1 MHRLDARFVLLTYRL
16 DAAREGSTERC
27 ALAQPRLPWRGE
39 PRIRFDHPA
48 SGGSSSAVPAVA
60 VLIIQPL
67 ADLLGFSARADAA
80 EMFRMQCANAAR
92 RWHLQD
98 RRLPKVSL
106 CASRVSLAAMA
117 TGEVAWRGSRQ
128 SWRVRRWWQCSDIA
142 APSRHSSGHSLWHVS
157 ENLRARQVQA
167 HRNVDDVVS
176 CLLALVNEGPSHCHA

>member
-1 MHRLDARFVLLTYRL
+1 MHRLDARFVMLTYRL

-27 ALAQPRLPWRGE
+27 ALAQPRLPWRGK
-39 PRIRFDHPA
+39 PRVRFDHA
-48 SGGSSSAVPAVA
+48 AVA

-67 ADLLGFSARADAA
+67 ADLGGFGARADAA
-80 EMFRMQCANAAR
+80 EMSRMQCANAAR

-98 RRLPKVSL
+98 RRLPKASP
-106 CASRVSLAAMA
+106 CANRVSLAAAA
-117 TGEVAWRGSRQ
+117 TGDVAWRASRQ

>member
-16 DAAREGSTERC
+16 DVAREGSTERC
-27 ALAQPRLPWRGE
+27 ALAQPCLPWRGE

-67 ADLLGFSARADAA
+67 ADLWGFGARADAA

-92 RWHLQD
+92 RWHLQH

-106 CASRVSLAAMA
+106 CASRVSFGLARPREA
-117 TGEVAWRGSRQ
+117 GKEVAWRGSRQ

-142 APSRHSSGHSLWHVS
+142 APSRHSSGHRLWHVS
-157 ENLRARQVQA
+157 ENLRARQVPGA
-167 HRNVDDVVS
+167 S
-176 CLLALVNEGPSHCHA
+176 KC